1 MYPAMHS
8 WSFRNRFKQD
18 PSFDARRMLDET
30 ARMGLTS
37 IEVMSG
43 KAGSE
48 GGDFGTA
55 DIGRLKEIK
64 TYADQ
69 AGVTIHCLSTYN
81 DFAFVTD
88 EQWRLENI
96 AYIKDWLRIAADMQV
111 PNIRM
116 LTGYYIEGQDPARL
130 EQLTLEGIGQCVPV
144 AEECGVNMAV
154 ENHNSIFFTAEAML
168 ELMRQVGSDRLTAC
182 PDPSN
187 WGGKAFFEGDPEAKA
202 KVLANLRAIADKA
215 TNSHMKIK
223 GIDAEGKIIGFGDD
237 LDTVI
242 EIYRDAGYD
251 GPIHFEAVGKAEDD
265 LLAPLSDAARLVREA
280 IDRVCGK

>member
-18 PSFDARRMLDET
+18 PSFDVYRMLDAT
-30 ARMGLTS
+30 AEMGLTS

-55 DIGRLKEIK
+55 DVGRLKEIK
-64 TYADQ
+64 KYADE

-88 EQWRLENI
+88 EQWRRENI

-130 EQLTLEGIGQCVPV
+130 EQLTLEGIGQCAPV
-144 AEECGVNMAV
+144 AEQCGVNMSV

-187 WGGKAFFEGDPEAKA
+187 WGGKAFFEGDGEAKA
-202 KVLANLRAIADKA
+202 KVLENLRAIAHKA

-223 GIDAEGKIIGFGDD
+223 GIDEAGKIIGFGDD

-265 LLAPLSDAARLVREA
+265 LLAPLGEAARLVREA